1 MGSKCNDS
9 EGLRM
14 AKSSVKMRAPI
25 EALFSKH
32 GVSKPAVPVEKIAKR
47 EGATV
52 KYQPFEGNL
61 AGMLVNTPGHIVIGV
76 NSAHAVTRQRFTIAH
91 ELGHFFLH
99 GSAIDGVHLDRD
111 FRVHRRDSRSALAV
125 DDLEIEA
132 NRFAAELLMPYSM
145 IMQDID
151 EMFDVEDP
159 QELRILAARY
169 EVSPLAMQIRV
180 SNLLK
185 LHRNWD

>member
-1 MGSKCNDS
+1 
-9 EGLRM
+9 
-14 AKSSVKMRAPI
+14 
-25 EALFSKH
+25 
-32 GVSKPAVPVEKIAKR
+32 
-47 EGATV
+47 
-52 KYQPFEGNL
+52 
-61 AGMLVNTPGHIVIGV
+61 
-76 NSAHAVTRQRFTIAH
+76 
-91 ELGHFFLH
+91 
-99 GSAIDGVHLDRD
+99 
-111 FRVHRRDSRSALAV
+111 LAV